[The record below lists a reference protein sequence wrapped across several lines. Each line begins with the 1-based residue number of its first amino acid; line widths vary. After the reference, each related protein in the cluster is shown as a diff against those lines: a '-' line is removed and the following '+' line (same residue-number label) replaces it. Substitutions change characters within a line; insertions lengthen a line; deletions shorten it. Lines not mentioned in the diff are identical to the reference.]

1 MRLGWISLLALW
13 PAVAVGISGKG
24 YLEDRYQYR
33 TNDQPG
39 QPESLGHRWEGRLE
53 GRWWKD
59 NWSLDGMVLGRFRS
73 QYRDV
78 GGRVE
83 NELEQDLKFHEL
95 YGTWMSPDWQ
105 VRLGRQQVAWG
116 RGDYFRLVD
125 VINPLDLR
133 EFLLPYLDDYALGR
147 QPRDMAI
154 IDYYGHTLEHQLVLV
169 PDERATRLA
178 PAGSDFALA
187 GMPGQ
192 PVPLDVSD
200 TVDVGWRGRTF
211 YQGTDLD
218 FYAFSGLSPDRLFH
232 TTEQGEVRSTLKR
245 RLLFG
250 ASFARPW
257 GDWVMRGDLVYL
269 PKEPVQ
275 TATGHEYVAET
286 AALVGLD
293 WMKFEWTAN
302 LQATVSY
309 RDDLPAG
316 AGKDTTW
323 EASAAITK
331 DWVRQRTDVELLW
344 LVNGQDETSHLV
356 KATLGYKPWPDWR
369 TELGYIAFIGEDSS
383 FYGQFDKQDRVFL
396 GLRWNFSY

>member
-125 VINPLDLR
+125 VINPWTCESSCCPTWTITPWADSPGIWRSLTTMATPLNTNWCLCR
-133 EFLLPYLDDYALGR
+133 TSGLPAWL
-147 QPRDMAI
+147 
-154 IDYYGHTLEHQLVLV
+154 
-169 PDERATRLA
+169 RLA
-178 PAGSDFALA
+178 AISHWRACPANPCLW
-187 GMPGQ
+187 MCPT
-192 PVPLDVSD
+192 PW
-200 TVDVGWRGRTF
+200 TWVG
-211 YQGTDLD
+211 
-218 FYAFSGLSPDRLFH
+218 
-232 TTEQGEVRSTLKR
+232 
-245 RLLFG
+245 
-250 ASFARPW
+250 
-257 GDWVMRGDLVYL
+257 
-269 PKEPVQ
+269 
-275 TATGHEYVAET
+275 
-286 AALVGLD
+286 
-293 WMKFEWTAN
+293 
-302 LQATVSY
+302 
-309 RDDLPAG
+309 G
-316 AGKDTTW
+316 AGPL
-323 EASAAITK
+323 S
-331 DWVRQRTDVELLW
+331 
-344 LVNGQDETSHLV
+344 GH
-356 KATLGYKPWPDWR
+356 
-369 TELGYIAFIGEDSS
+369 
-383 FYGQFDKQDRVFL
+383 
-396 GLRWNFSY
+396 